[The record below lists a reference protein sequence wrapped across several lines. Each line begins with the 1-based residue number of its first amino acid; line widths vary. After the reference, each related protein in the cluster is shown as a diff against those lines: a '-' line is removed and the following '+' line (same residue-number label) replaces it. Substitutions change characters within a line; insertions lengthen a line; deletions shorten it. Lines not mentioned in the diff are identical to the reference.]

1 MAQMIKAIV
10 AGPLGSCPLHIR
22 GGHAVPLQRP
32 ALTSR
37 AGTFSRHF
45 CRSTVHLSLSL
56 IAAPAH
62 AVMFC

>member
-22 GGHAVPLQRP
+22 GGHAVPLQHP

-37 AGTFSRHF
+37 AGTFSCHF
-45 CRSTVHLSLSL
+45 CRSSVHLSLSL
-56 IAAPAH
+56 LLLRLH
-62 AVMFC
+62 VL